1 MYTIRAYDRNH
12 NQLWIGSRAV
22 VNANDVAHVETRT
35 AKGIINT
42 YELKRGLIIDPETG
56 KPLRIGT
63 LRTGNSAI
71 GKTHSRSIAYFRTCE
86 NGRVFE
92 IYITKSG
99 RNFGI
104 RNYQTRSAAD
114 GKCHIV
120 GAAPVP
126 GPYILK
132 VNVEKYCV
140 VIGEGDPNGLRGSD
154 WMHDKHEDTAITVA
168 ECYKVFKG
176 YDGWS
181 GWMLSKYVPK
191 DDYCEIIDGRLIDFT
206 KDQMI
211 AALKQLGEEFT
222 L

>member
-12 NQLWIGSRAV
+12 NQLWIGSRTF

-42 YELKRGLIIDPETG
+42 YELKMGLVIDPETG
-56 KPLRIGT
+56 RPLRT
-63 LRTGNSAI
+63 ETKNSTI
-71 GKTHSRSIAYFRTCE
+71 GKTQSRSIAYFRTCE

-99 RNFGI
+99 RNSGV

-132 VNVEKYCV
+132 VNAEEYCV
-140 VIGEGDPNGLRGSD
+140 VIGEGDPGGLCGSD
-154 WMHDKHEDTAITVA
+154 WMHDKHEDIVITVA
-168 ECYKVFKG
+168 ECHKAPRCCSWH
-176 YDGWS
+176 GWILRKL
-181 GWMLSKYVPK
+181 GPANHRYEIV
-191 DDYCEIIDGRLIDFT
+191 CEQLINFT

-211 AALKQLGEEFT
+211 AKLKQLGEEFT